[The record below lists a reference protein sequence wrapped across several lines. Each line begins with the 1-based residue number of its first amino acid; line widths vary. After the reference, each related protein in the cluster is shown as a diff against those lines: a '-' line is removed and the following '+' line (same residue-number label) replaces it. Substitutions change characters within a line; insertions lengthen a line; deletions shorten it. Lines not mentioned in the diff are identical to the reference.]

1 MLTTTPFNQNLVH
14 LNKGTLNDEL
24 TEHLAE
30 LVKAV
35 RETGKAGSLTLT
47 LKISMFNKAN
57 EDVVKI
63 SPVVACKL
71 PEGERAETIMWTTAD
86 GDLLRNDPA
95 QSFTELKQV
104 EGIDNQRRTL
114 PEQEA
119 TPLRKVQ

>member
-63 SPVVACKL
+63 SWLWPASCQRVNVLKPLCGL
-71 PEGERAETIMWTTAD
+71 PPMAICCVMIRRRAS
-86 GDLLRNDPA
+86 P
-95 QSFTELKQV
+95 S
-104 EGIDNQRRTL
+104 
-114 PEQEA
+114 
-119 TPLRKVQ
+119 